1 MSNEDRQTQ
10 QKLPAYVPVLL
21 AFTSGLGLTIMAVAL
36 AMGAVQAVSA
46 DSSVIGLTF
55 AFGLALFV
63 LGLAGWFG
71 IVQPHKHFDDI
82 NVPQDTGHHSEAS
95 RHE

>member
-1 MSNEDRQTQ
+1 MSNDDRQTE
-10 QKLPAYVPVLL
+10 QKLPANVPALL

-36 AMGAVQAVSA
+36 ALGAVQAVNA